1 ASGTPSAPC
10 PPSRATGASARRT
23 AGGSP
28 GPVPPRRPNASAG
41 RSSSWPAP
49 PSSATWPRPSRRTPS
64 ARLPPPGSSTPG
76 TPPIPPARIRAPG
89 APADPARPARVG
101 TPDGVLTADLVV
113 AADGVR
119 SGVRSALF
127 PAHPGPV
134 YAGFTTWRVLIPVP
148 GAEFSSHETWGRGRI
163 WGTHPLRDGR
173 VYAYAAARTP

>member
-1 ASGTPSAPC
+1 
-10 PPSRATGASARRT
+10 
-23 AGGSP
+23 
-28 GPVPPRRPNASAG
+28 
-41 RSSSWPAP
+41 
-49 PSSATWPRPSRRTPS
+49 
-64 ARLPPPGSSTPG
+64 
-76 TPPIPPARIRAPG
+76 
-89 APADPARPARVG
+89 PARPARVG
-101 TPDGVLTADLVV
+101 TPDGELTADLVV

-173 VYAYAAARTP
+173 VYAYAAARTPAGGRAPDDEKAELLRRYGDWHDPAPAVLAAARPAGGLPPDVDDLPAAPPARQR

>member
-1 ASGTPSAPC
+1 PLVLLA
-10 PPSRATGASARRT
+10 RATLIGHLAATLPPDAVRT
-23 AGGSP
+23 A
-28 GPVPPRRPNASAG
+28 AA
-41 RSSSWPAP
+41 
-49 PSSATWPRPSRRTPS
+49 
-64 ARLPPPGSSTPG
+64 
-76 TPPIPPARIRAPG
+76 ARILGPG
-89 APADPARPARVG
+89 DPADPARPARVG
-101 TPDGVLTADLVV
+101 TPDGELTADLVV

-173 VYAYAAARTP
+173 VYAYAAARTPAGGRAPDDEKAELLRRYGDWHDPVPAVLAAARP